1 MAVAQTQED
10 YSSLIPALHLLCTL
24 GFTYLTPTEALARRG
39 GRTSRVVLEDVLAA
53 QLCKLNQITFRGQ
66 TYAFHESNIDKAVQA
81 VSRLPFESLLHTN
94 EKLYDLLTLG
104 RSFEQTI
111 DGYTRSYS
119 VRYIDWDHPR
129 NNVFHVCDE
138 FVVERHASPQTRR
151 PDIVLFVNGI
161 PLVVIECKRPDRRH
175 ALAEGISQHLRNQR
189 LDEIPGLYAYSQLL
203 LVIAQNQAKYA
214 TTDTPEKFWSVWKE
228 DDPQPQ
234 DAALRPLVNRPLH
247 PTAQIKIFS
256 ERSASQRRVMER
268 LWQAGDRLPSPQ
280 DRALHSL
287 CRPERLLELIYRY
300 IVFDNNVKKICRYQQ
315 YFSVQSTLARVTQV
329 RGDASRPGGVIW
341 HTTGSGKS
349 LTMVMLA
356 KALALEPSIANP
368 KLILVTDRVD
378 LDDQI
383 YKTFLACQKQV
394 ANATSG
400 AHLLELI
407 EHNRATI
414 ITTIIDKFDAA
425 SRRRQVRDESH
436 DIFVLVDESH
446 RSQYGISHAKMRT
459 VFPNACYI
467 GFTGTPLLKKEKS
480 TAQKFGG
487 FIHTYSMRK
496 AVEDGA
502 VTPLLYEGRMSELHG
517 DEAQLDRWF
526 ERITQ
531 GLSEAQKLD
540 LKKKFRREEEL
551 AKSDQRLAEIAYDIN
566 QHYKHTFKGS
576 GLKGQLAVSS
586 KAMAIR
592 YKRLLDEYG
601 EVKAEVIISAPDSR
615 EGNADTDEA
624 RVPEVEQFWQAM
636 MARYGNKDAYEN
648 QIIAAF
654 KHSDEP
660 ELLIVVDKLLTG
672 FDAPR
677 NAVLYIDKRLR
688 EHNILQAIARVN
700 RLFDGKSHGL
710 IIDYRGIF
718 GELNDAIDTYA
729 ALEQEGFE
737 AEDVDTVLTNVREE
751 IQQLPQRHSDVWAV
765 FKELPNPDDLEALQL
780 HLEPLDRREHFYEVL
795 GRYARTLQLALGNA
809 HFQEH
814 TPEDKIRRYR
824 HDLKFFLN
832 LRTAV
837 KQRFGEAVDYSSFEI
852 QIRNMVNRYI
862 GADEVRQLVAP
873 VDIFAG
879 AQLDAEL
886 DGIDGDAA
894 KADTIAARMKKTIT
908 ERMEED
914 PDLYKRLS
922 ELIDEAIAAHRAK
935 RLSDADLLSRM
946 RGHLD
951 GLRGQTTSDLPAV
964 LYNTQDAKAYYGLVK
979 EPMAHYIIEGQRN
992 DDLAADIAVQLERLV
1007 NQHKVRDWT
1016 TKRDVQN
1023 AMWNDIEDYLFS
1035 IKGRY
1040 DLTLDHDTI
1049 DRIIEDVLAVAKR
1062 RELQP

>member
-1 MAVAQTQED
+1 M
-10 YSSLIPALHLLCTL
+10 
-24 GFTYLTPTEALARRG
+24 
-39 GRTSRVVLEDVLAA
+39 SRV
-53 QLCKLNQITFRGQ
+53 
-66 TYAFHESNIDKAVQA
+66 
-81 VSRLPFESLLHTN
+81 
-94 EKLYDLLTLG
+94 
-104 RSFEQTI
+104 
-111 DGYTRSYS
+111 
-119 VRYIDWDHPR
+119 
-129 NNVFHVCDE
+129 
-138 FVVERHASPQTRR
+138 
-151 PDIVLFVNGI
+151 
-161 PLVVIECKRPDRRH
+161 
-175 ALAEGISQHLRNQR
+175 
-189 LDEIPGLYAYSQLL
+189 
-203 LVIAQNQAKYA
+203 
-214 TTDTPEKFWSVWKE
+214 
-228 DDPQPQ
+228 
-234 DAALRPLVNRPLH
+234 
-247 PTAQIKIFS
+247 
-256 ERSASQRRVMER
+256 
-268 LWQAGDRLPSPQ
+268 PSPQ

-287 CRPERLLELIYRY
+287 CRPERLLELINRY
-300 IVFDNNVKKICRYQQ
+300 IVFDNTVKKICRYQQ
-315 YFSVQSTLARVTQV
+315 YFSVKRTLARVTQV
-329 RGDASRPGGVIW
+329 RGDAIRPGGVIW

-356 KALALEPSIANP
+356 KALALEPRIPNA

-383 YKTFLACQKQV
+383 YKTFLACQKHV
-394 ANATSG
+394 VRATSG
-400 AHLLELI
+400 EHLLELI
-407 EHNRATI
+407 ERNRATI

-425 SRRRQVRDESH
+425 SRRRQVKDESH

-446 RSQYGISHAKMRT
+446 RSQYGISHAKMRN

-467 GFTGTPLLKKEKS
+467 GFTGMPLLKKEKS
-480 TAQKFGG
+480 TAQIFGG

-517 DEAQLDRWF
+517 DQAQIDRWF
-526 ERITQ
+526 DRLTDGCSDE
-531 GLSEAQKLD
+531 QKLD

-551 AKSDQRLAEIAYDIN
+551 AKSDSRIAEIAYDIS
-566 QHYKHTFKGS
+566 QHYMHTFKGS

-601 EVKAEVIISAPDSR
+601 DIRAEVIISPPDTR
-615 EGNADTDEA
+615 EGHSDTDEA
-624 RVPEVEQFWQAM
+624 KVPEVEQFWQAM

-737 AEDVDTVLTNVREE
+737 AEDVDNVLTNVREE
-751 IQQLPQRHSDVWAV
+751 IQHLPQRHSDVWAV
-765 FKELPNPDDLEALQL
+765 FKEVTNQSDLEAMQL
-780 HLEPLDRREHFYEVL
+780 HLEPIDRREQFYEVL

-852 QIRNMVNRYI
+852 QIRNMVNKYI

-873 VDIFAG
+873 VDVFAVD
-879 AQLDAEL
+879 QLEL
-886 DGIDGDAA
+886 ELEEIEGDAG
-894 KADTIAARMKKTIT
+894 KADAIAARMKKTLT

-914 PDLYKRLS
+914 PALYKRLS
-922 ELIDEAIAAHRAK
+922 ELIDEAIAQHRAR
-935 RLSDADLLSRM
+935 RLSDADFLRRIRQNL
-946 RGHLD
+946 GE
-951 GLRGQTTSDLPAV
+951 LRGQQTSDLPAV
-964 LYNTQDAKAYYGLVK
+964 LEGTQDAKAYYGLIK
-979 EPMAHYIIEGQRN
+979 EPMAQYATPGQRS
-992 DDLAADIAVQLERLV
+992 DDLAADMAVQLERLI

-1016 TKRDVQN
+1016 MKRDVQN

-1040 DLTLDHDTI
+1040 DLDLDHDTI
-1049 DRIIEDVLAVAKR
+1049 DRIIDEVLAVAKR
-1062 RELQP
+1062 REWQP